1 MQSIYAFNKTQ
12 ESNYYLAISQINERF
27 KDALMFHGK
36 DHKEQLDDEKSQA
49 VTIFKENF
57 MDGQESEI
65 LAKEPEL
72 VSKSAWEA
80 IKFYQLQES
89 NEFRMAGR
97 KMLSETEH
105 LFNKYLRLILL
116 TITLADYIEGIQK
129 EKEQKTG
136 RKAVPNFSR
145 FFNNPVLNR
154 IRENQE
160 VKAEKYHWEIEKIV
174 DWSKL
179 LRKQDEFLKIIA
191 DAPEG
196 LEGDKEIIKCVI
208 RDFLFKNEAI
218 YSYFEENDLNWNENR
233 SVLRNMLLKTIKGI
247 GSEEGEIDL
256 FSLSRNWDEDKN
268 FFEVLFKDTV
278 KNDQKWENLIAA
290 KAKRWASDRIATI
303 DKILLKMALS
313 EMTCFP
319 SIPVKVSI
327 NEYIE
332 ISKIYS
338 TPKSWQ
344 FMNGILDAI
353 SQDLQEEGVIRK
365 SGRGLIDNK

>member
-1 MQSIYAFNKTQ
+1 MQSIYAYNKTQ
-12 ESNYYLAISQINERF
+12 ESNFHLAISQINDRF

-36 DHKEQLDDEKSQA
+36 DHKDRLDDEKAQA
-49 VTIFKENF
+49 VAIFKEF
-57 MDGQESEI
+57 YLDGREDEI
-65 LAKEPEL
+65 LAKEPPL
-72 VSKSAWEA
+72 ASKSAWEA
-80 IKFYQLQES
+80 IKFYQTQAR
-89 NEFRMAGR
+89 NDFRTATR
-97 KMLSETEH
+97 KMISETEH
-105 LFNKYLRLILL
+105 LFNKYLRLLRLI
-116 TITLADYIEGIQK
+116 ITLADYIKDVQK

-136 RKAVPNFSR
+136 RAAVPNFSR
-145 FFNNPVLNR
+145 FFNNPILNR
-154 IRENQE
+154 IGEIDD
-160 VKAEKYHWEIEKIV
+160 VKAEKFHWEIEKIV

-179 LRKQDEFLKIIA
+179 LRKHDEFLKIIA
-191 DAPEG
+191 DASEG
-196 LEGDKEIIKCVI
+196 LEGDKEIIKCII

-247 GSEEGEIDL
+247 DSEDGEIDL
-256 FSLSRNWDEDKN
+256 FSLSRNWDDDRD
-268 FFEVLFKDTV
+268 FFEILFNNTI
-278 KNDQKWENLIAA
+278 DQDRNWEKRIAA

-332 ISKIYS
+332 ISKVYS

-353 SQDLQEEGVIRK
+353 SQDLLEEGEIRK

>member
-12 ESNYYLAISQINERF
+12 ESNYYLGISQINERF

-36 DHKEQLDDEKSQA
+36 DHKERLDEEKAQA
-49 VTIFKENF
+49 IALYRTHFLNGREG
-57 MDGQESEI
+57 DLEGS
-65 LAKEPEL
+65 EL
-72 VSKSAWEA
+72 VVKSAWES
-80 IKFYQLQES
+80 IRLYQSQDHS
-89 NEFRMAGR
+89 EFRVAVR

-105 LFNKYLRLILL
+105 LFNKYLRLIILMG
-116 TITLADYIEGIQK
+116 TLADYIKDVHQ
-129 EKEQKTG
+129 EKLQKTG
-136 RKAVPNFSR
+136 RPPKPDFSR
-145 FFNNPVLNR
+145 FFNNPILQR
-154 IRENQE
+154 IRAHEE
-160 VKAEKYHWEIEKIV
+160 VKKEKFHWEIEKIV

-179 LRKQDEFLKIIA
+179 LRKQDEFLTVIA
-191 DAPEG
+191 EAAEG
-196 LEGDKEIIKCVI
+196 IEGDKDIIKCVI

-218 YSYFEENDLNWNENR
+218 YSYFDEHDLNWNENR
-233 SVLRNMLLKTIKGI
+233 SVLRNMLLKTVKGI
-247 GSEEGEIDL
+247 DTEEGEVDL
-256 FSLSRNWDEDKN
+256 FSLSRNWEEDKN
-268 FFEVLFKDTV
+268 FFEILFRNTIHE
-278 KNDQKWENLIAA
+278 DQHWETRIAA
-290 KAKRWASDRIATI
+290 KAQRWASDRIATI

-313 EMTCFP
+313 EMSCFP

-353 SQDLQEEGVIRK
+353 AQDLQEEGFIRK

>member
-1 MQSIYAFNKTQ
+1 
-12 ESNYYLAISQINERF
+12 
-27 KDALMFHGK
+27 
-36 DHKEQLDDEKSQA
+36 
-49 VTIFKENF
+49 
-57 MDGQESEI
+57 
-65 LAKEPEL
+65 
-72 VSKSAWEA
+72 
-80 IKFYQLQES
+80 
-89 NEFRMAGR
+89 
-97 KMLSETEH
+97 LSETEH
-105 LFNKYLRLILL
+105 LFNKYLRLIIL
-116 TITLADYIEGIQK
+116 IGTLADYIRDVQL

-136 RKAVPNFSR
+136 RKASPNFSR
-145 FFNNPVLNR
+145 FFNNPILNR
-154 IRENQE
+154 IRTHEE

-179 LRKQDEFLKIIA
+179 LRKQEEFLKVIA
-191 DAPEG
+191 EAPEG
-196 LEGDKEIIKCVI
+196 LEGDKEIIKCII

-218 YSYFEENDLNWNENR
+218 YSYFDENDLNWNENR

-247 GSEEGEIDL
+247 EDEAGEVDL
-256 FSLSRNWDEDKN
+256 FSLSRNWEEDKN
-268 FFEVLFKDTV
+268 FFEILFRNTIHE
-278 KNDQKWENLIAA
+278 DQNWETRIAA

-313 EMTCFP
+313 EMSCFP

-353 SQDLQEEGVIRK
+353 SQDLQDEGLIRK